1 METLRL
7 GSKDGQLEVVNDQ
20 GEVLETFIDYTLSW
34 MIANNIKLTK
44 ENWLALD
51 YVGDDGIGENL
62 EGENLVE
69 FLEISE
75 YLMDTETV
83 N

>member
-7 GSKDGQLEVVNDQ
+7 GSKDGQLEVVNEQ

-34 MIANNIKLTK
+34 MIGNNIKLTK